1 VRWNRVEDDYCCVV
15 GFVTCFYISF
25 VYCNLAIDCIVDLI
39 KLFYY
44 QDFCSLLFLLSLS
57 AISNVVAGKTVLQ
70 WTHMLLDE
78 PIILEI
84 ILMILSIVIFVI
96 TIMQGEGERG
106 LAMRTKCLE
115 GTSRGD
121 RKTMTG
127 PEITITTI

>member
-1 VRWNRVEDDYCCVV
+1 
-15 GFVTCFYISF
+15 
-25 VYCNLAIDCIVDLI
+25 LAIDCIVDLI

-70 WTHMLLDE
+70 WTYMLLDE

-96 TIMQGEGERG
+96 TIKQGEGERG
-106 LAMRTKCLE
+106 LAMRTKWLE

-121 RKTMTG
+121 RRIMTG
-127 PEITITTI
+127 PEIMISII